1 MAVAELRFT
10 VVAFDNGYVV
20 SVINGEFYS
29 WELPWLRIQ
38 EWRQV

>member
-1 MAVAELRFT
+1 VELRFT

-29 WELPWLRIQ
+29 WELP
-38 EWRQV
+38 

>member
-1 MAVAELRFT
+1 VSKLRFT

-20 SVINGEFYS
+20 IVINDEFNS

-38 EWRQV
+38 AWRRV

>member
-20 SVINGEFYS
+20 SVINGELYS
-29 WELPWLRIQ
+29 WELP
-38 EWRQV
+38 